1 MEAESVIRFETVA
14 KLNFLLNS
22 FNKTEDE
29 HKKIKSRRQHLGDLE
44 SNILDNDKTWSLESS
59 VV

>member
-1 MEAESVIRFETVA
+1 MSLDLTMV

-29 HKKIKSRRQHLGDLE
+29 HRKNTTQHLGDLE
-44 SNILDNDKTWSLESS
+44 SNILDKDNSWSLESS